1 MIEASKVRL
10 LALEFYE
17 LDGVHGTM
25 WIAVLVITL
34 ISGQNRAGLALRV
47 TTGCLTRPL
56 VKRAY
61 RASLRCGKIYCH

>member
-17 LDGVHGTM
+17 LDGLHGTM

-34 ISGQNRAGLALRV
+34 ISGPNRAGLALRL
-47 TTGCLTRPL
+47 TTGCVASGQEGLSG
-56 VKRAY
+56 
-61 RASLRCGKIYCH
+61 ASLRCGKIYCH